1 MRKII
6 FVVILLVMFL
16 RGQAQNGYIVS
27 GKIQNVAIHRV
38 VIVSSETGSLDTL
51 GKAVV
56 NNGSFLI
63 QGCVGGVQEAQ
74 LVFEDV
80 DAVVPFL
87 LENAVFQVM
96 VTPRGIALQGGGA
109 EQELLRKYNQVV
121 QDFAVIQ
128 KQIQTEA
135 MEVQGDEVKLKELQ
149 MRADEA
155 YKKSAEKTMMLIKA
169 NARYYATAYVIAAG
183 IQNETEESLREKYEL
198 LDESIHETMPAKK
211 ITVILEQY
219 KKLTDG
225 NMAPNFTVKN
235 PIGDSF
241 TLYDVHCKLKL
252 LHFWASND
260 SDCRQI
266 NSELVKYYQ
275 DYRSRGLE
283 IVSISLDE
291 NTAEW
296 KRAIGSDGMIW
307 QNGIE
312 LKGWD
317 AEPIRLYMVNS
328 VPYFVLIDA
337 ENRIVAKGLQV
348 GTLEKK
354 IAELLKKRK

>member
-1 MRKII
+1 MRKIVL
-6 FVVILLVMFL
+6 VVILLVMFL

-27 GKIQNVAIHRV
+27 GKIQNVAVHQV
-38 VIVSSETGSLDTL
+38 SLVSSETGNLDTL
-51 GKAVV
+51 GEAIV

-63 QGCVGGVQEAQ
+63 QGCVDGVQEAQ
-74 LVFEDV
+74 LVFEGV

-109 EQELLRKYNQVV
+109 EQQLLRKYNQVV

-128 KQIQTEA
+128 KQIQTDA
-135 MEVQGDEVKLKELQ
+135 MKVQGDEIKLKELQ

-169 NARYYATAYVIAAG
+169 NARSYATAYVIAAG
-183 IQNETEESLREKYEL
+183 IRDETEESLRKKYEL

-211 ITVILEQY
+211 IAVVLERY

-235 PIGDSF
+235 PRGDSF
-241 TLYDVHCKLKL
+241 ALYDVHCKLKL
-252 LHFWASND
+252 LHFWISDNL
-260 SDCRQI
+260 DCRQI
-266 NSELVKYYQ
+266 NSELVRLYQ

-283 IVSISLDE
+283 IVSISLDK
-291 NTAEW
+291 NVAEW
-296 KRAIGSDGMIW
+296 KHAVGSDGVIW
-307 QNGIE
+307 QNGSE
-312 LKGWD
+312 LKGW
-317 AEPIRLYMVNS
+317 ESESVGLYMVKNI
-328 VPYFVLIDA
+328 PYFVLIDA
-337 ENRIVAKGLQV
+337 ENRIVAKGIKEAE
-348 GTLEKK
+348 LEKN
-354 IAELLKKRK
+354 ILELLKKRK